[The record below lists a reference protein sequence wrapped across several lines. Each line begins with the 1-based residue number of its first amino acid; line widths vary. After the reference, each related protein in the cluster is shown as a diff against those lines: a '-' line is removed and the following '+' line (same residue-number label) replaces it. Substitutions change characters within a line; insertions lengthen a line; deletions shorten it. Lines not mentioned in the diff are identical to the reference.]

1 MELLKFNLFPAPLM
15 KNASILPDRIAR
27 LSGIILFGGACAAT
41 ALGQG
46 TPVTVFQDSFE
57 TDGAGSRYLVENGA
71 DNGEAD
77 FFARR
82 QQFSN
87 GTVASGGTIDGDW
100 LFGARDIDNATNFTS
115 TVPDLLAQEGRLTW
129 TGIDIRELGN
139 VQLVVA
145 VAEGGAGFEPN
156 NTMLVQVRLDG
167 GEWINIGGFRSTGT
181 NDTGRYFVGDENT
194 LTANTDPRLVPEFA
208 DFSWD
213 VLYAGS
219 TLDIR
224 LAFNSNADAED
235 YYIDNVRVVGQRGG
249 NDINVTVA
257 QARYVE
263 PDAGGAIPT
272 SLDLSLSQPAP
283 AGGLEVAISGSY
295 LLRSTTDLP
304 ATVTV
309 PAGAT
314 TLNVPFNVIQD
325 GQFTGTKVI
334 EVDFT
339 APGFSARRVRFRVEN
354 TTPQPRVVM
363 TEIMNIVPGV
373 TDFDIVGDANG
384 DGLRSGGG
392 DAFVEIVNFEDFPV
406 DITGWTISDD
416 LGVRHE
422 FPEGS
427 VIGAGRAL
435 VVFGG
440 GNPTGVFG
448 GATVQT
454 ASSGLLA
461 FNSNRPEVA
470 TLVATLGGF
479 IETVDL
485 LIDGDIYP
493 IDPRGGSI
501 HRTTGEVGAPFA
513 VHSTIAGAGNRAY
526 SPGTLP
532 NGEPYFVPENTL
544 GLTIDQETIR
554 EDAGDQAATATVT
567 LTSPAPDGG
576 LVVEIESNGFTLAE
590 DGTIEPDEITLAAT
604 SVTIPG
610 GASSGTFTIGA
621 FNDGLLDGERAVRI
635 VVRAGPDILPAL
647 AILGVEDVE
656 PNPFNVVISEVMP
669 MVLGTGSDQNL
680 NGVLEEV
687 VGDKFI
693 ELVNLSG
700 FVVDMSGWQLRV
712 SETRGVAPPEVVHT
726 FPEDTLVNDQGAVV
740 VFGRATAETLAARD
754 TVFGGALVQG
764 ASNPNGTARAN
775 GLDLQRNQD
784 TTVELLNAEGFRVA
798 EFIYEADMGN
808 QAMAITRHPDP
819 SGALTLHLEAT
830 GGEFRIASPGLQVDG
845 SAYPAAG
852 TAEPTN
858 DSSSVGT
865 EAASPAAPIVAADAP
880 ALAPAQFVNLSTRAF
895 VGVEGEPL
903 ITGFVIH
910 GERSAQVLV
919 RAAGPALGALSSDFA
934 NHVADPVLTVF
945 DAAGAPVLTNDNW
958 SESGTLS
965 LLNAAAAA
973 AGAFQFAAGSQD
985 AALVV
990 TLAPGVYT
998 AVVTAPGQPQ
1008 GVVLLEIYQLP

>member
-1 MELLKFNLFPAPLM
+1 MELLTSTFFPAHLM
-15 KNASILPDRIAR
+15 NNASTLPRRLAR
-27 LSGIILFGGACAAT
+27 LSGILLFGGACAAS
-41 ALGQG
+41 AFGQG
-46 TPVTVFQDSFE
+46 TPVTAFQDSFE

-82 QQFSN
+82 QEFSN

-115 TVPDLLAQEGRLTW
+115 TVTDLLAQEGRLTW
-129 TGIDIRELGN
+129 TGIDIRDLGN
-139 VQLVVA
+139 VQLVLA

-156 NTMLVQVRLDG
+156 NTMLVEVRLDG

-213 VLYAGS
+213 VLFAGS
-219 TLDIR
+219 TLDVR
-224 LAFNSNADAED
+224 LTFNSNADAED
-235 YYIDNVRVVGQRGG
+235 YYVDNLRVIGQRGG
-249 NDINVTVA
+249 NDINAVVA

-263 PDAGGAIPT
+263 PEVGGTVPT
-272 SLDLSLSQPAP
+272 SLDLTLSQPAP

-314 TLNVPFNVIQD
+314 TLNVPFNIVQD
-325 GQFTGTKVI
+325 GQYTGTKVI
-334 EVDFT
+334 EAD
-339 APGFSARRVRFRVEN
+339 FSAPNFATRRLRFRVEN
-354 TTPQPRVVM
+354 NTPQPRVVM
-363 TEIMNIVPGV
+363 MEIMNIVPGV

-384 DGLRSGGG
+384 DGLRSSGG

-427 VIGAGRAL
+427 VIGGGRAL

-461 FNSNRPEVA
+461 FNTNRPEVA

-485 LIDGDIYP
+485 LIDGDIFP

-501 HRTTGEVGAPFA
+501 HRTTGEIGAPLS
-513 VHSTIAGAGNRAY
+513 VHSTIAGSGNRAY

-544 GLTIDQETIR
+544 GLTIDHETIR
-554 EDAGDQAATATVT
+554 EDAGEQAATATVT
-567 LTSPAPDGG
+567 LASPAPDRG
-576 LVVEIESNGFTLAE
+576 LVVEIESNGFTLDV
-590 DGTIEPDEITLAAT
+590 DGVVEPDEITLGAT
-604 SVTIPG
+604 SLTIPG
-610 GASSGTFTIGA
+610 GATSATFAIGA
-621 FNDGLLDGERAVRI
+621 FNDGLLDGERSVRI
-635 VVRAGPDILPAL
+635 VVRSGPDILPAL
-647 AILGVEDVE
+647 AVLGVEDVE

-669 MVLGTGSDQNL
+669 MVVGTGSDQNL

-700 FVVDMSGWQLRV
+700 FAVDMSGWQLRV

-726 FPEDTLVNDQGAVV
+726 FPADTLVNDQGGVV
-740 VFGRATAETLAARD
+740 IFGRATAETLAARD
-754 TVFGGALVQG
+754 TVFGGAIVQG
-764 ASNPNGTARAN
+764 ASNPDGTARAN

-830 GGEFRIASPGLQVDG
+830 GGAFRIASPGRQVDG
-845 SAYPAAG
+845 SPYAAPG
-852 TAEPTN
+852 AATAESSPAGAVTAA
-858 DSSSVGT
+858 SSS
-865 EAASPAAPIVAADAP
+865 PITAADAP
-880 ALAPAQFVNLSTRAF
+880 ALAPARLVNLSTRAF

-903 ITGFVIH
+903 ITGFVVQ
-910 GERSAQVLV
+910 GGKPAQVLI
-919 RAAGPALGALSSDFA
+919 RAAGPALAALSADVGH
-934 NHVADPVLTVF
+934 HVSDPVLAVF
-945 DAAGAPVLTNDNW
+945 DAAGTTILTNDNW
-958 SESGTLS
+958 SDAGTLS
-965 LLNAAAAA
+965 LLNAAAKAV
-973 AGAFQFAAGSQD
+973 GAFPFAAGSQD

-990 TLAPGVYT
+990 TLDPGVYT
-998 AVVTAPGQPQ
+998 AVVTAPAQPQ